1 MILVGLWIAEHN
13 SGERE
18 VVSDILKLPEKE
30 NRARGRM

>member
-18 VVSDILKLPEKE
+18 VVSDILKLPE